1 MLYKTII
8 LDRDGVINQLKENY
22 VKSVSDLEF
31 IPGSIR
37 AINRLKSIIKLLWH
51 QISQELEGGYLVF
64 EALKSVEN
72 AINKDIGSKL
82 DFYYCLHTPSDNCLC
97 RKPKPGLILK
107 LKKYIITFCRR

>member
-37 AINRLKSIIKLLWH
+37 AINRLKKHYQVVVASNQSGVGRGLF
-51 QISQELEGGYLVF
+51 SF

-82 DFYYCLHTPSDNCLC
+82 DFYYCLHTLHLTIVSAENRSQD
-97 RKPKPGLILK
+97 
-107 LKKYIITFCRR
+107 